1 MYNPF
6 QETIIPD
13 VTDEDLVLQ
22 AQNGDWDALEQLI
35 GRHQA
40 WIFNIAVRMVR
51 QPQEAEDIT
60 QEVLLE
66 SCRCQPRLFSRR
78 MERFAWP
85 LLMKISLTGWNQRPC
100 SMVCGLWGAMGQ

>member
-22 AQNGDWDALEQLI
+22 AQNGDWGALEQLV

-51 QPQEAEDIT
+51 KPQEAE
-60 QEVLLE
+60 V
-66 SCRCQPRLFSRR
+66 
-78 MERFAWP
+78 
-85 LLMKISLTGWNQRPC
+85 N
-100 SMVCGLWGAMGQ
+100 

>member
-6 QETIIPD
+6 KETIIPD

-51 QPQEAEDIT
+51 KPQEAEDIT
-60 QEVLLE
+60 QEVLLKMLTKLV
-66 SCRCQPRLFSRR
+66 QTH
-78 MERFAWP
+78 ER
-85 LLMKISLTGWNQRPC
+85 
-100 SMVCGLWGAMGQ
+100 